1 MLLKSDLC
9 ICSLIPPP
17 LSPADESGRLG
28 VELGRVPLALGGLRI
43 DALELG
49 LFGVAIVLVVA
60 VLAIGTVLVADAL
73 ELGRLEVAIAL
84 ELGLLGVA
92 IALVV
97 AVLAIGIVLVDSFVL
112 TLRLL
117 VLLVFPVIFRGGGSG
132 GGCGLCTTGRV

>member
-9 ICSLIPPP
+9 IFSLVPLP

-28 VELGRVPLALGGLRI
+28 VELVRVPLALGGLRV

-49 LFGVAIVLVVA
+49 LIGVAIVLVVA
-60 VLAIGTVLVADAL
+60 ELAVGIVLVADAL
-73 ELGRLEVAIAL
+73 D
-84 ELGLLGVA
+84 LGLLGVA

-97 AVLAIGIVLVDSFVL
+97 AVLAIGIALVASFVL

-117 VLLVFPVIFRGGGSG
+117 MLLVFPVIFRGGGSG